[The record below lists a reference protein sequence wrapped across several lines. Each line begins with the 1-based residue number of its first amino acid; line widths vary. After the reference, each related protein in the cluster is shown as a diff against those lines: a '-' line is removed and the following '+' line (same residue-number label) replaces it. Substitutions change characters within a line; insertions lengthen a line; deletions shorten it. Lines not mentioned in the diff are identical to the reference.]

1 MAYAQTQS
9 HPCLKILLSVSLF
22 ILASLLL
29 WLPTVTAQGR
39 GGVLRIGMTASDIP
53 NTAGQPDQGGE
64 GLRFVGY
71 QMYDALVNWDLR
83 QGDRPAELTPGLAER
98 WEVRPDDPTK
108 WIFYLRQGVKFHD
121 GTDFNADAVIWNLD
135 KVKNK
140 EAPQYD
146 PKQAAE
152 VIWRAPLVKSWRKLD
167 DYTVEITTTRPSST
181 VLFQVCTILYSSP
194 AQWEKM
200 GRDWSKVAMNPAGTG
215 PFKLAR
221 LLPRERVELEPF
233 AEYWDKRRVPKV
245 DKLMLF
251 PMPES
256 TTRMAALRTGQ
267 VDFIEVPPPDAI
279 SGLKRD
285 GFQIVVRP
293 YPHNWPY
300 SLNLNIEP
308 WNNKL
313 VRQAANYAIDRE
325 GLCKA
330 LLNETC
336 MPATGA
342 VYPGHPWF
350 GQPKQEYSYN
360 PQKAKE
366 LLKQAGYGGK
376 RLKTS
381 VLTSTSGS
389 GQMMPLPMNEFIQ
402 ENWREVGI
410 DLEIIPLEWNTLRT
424 RYRKGFRDPE
434 NANIGMVNVS
444 FGFAE
449 PFSAFTRFFHSD
461 FAPPKSTNLS
471 PYVNAEVDR
480 LLDQS
485 EVTFDPAERDRL
497 LAQVNEIVVDDA
509 PWIFIVHDL
518 NPRALSPKVKGF
530 VQAQSW
536 YQDLTLPWVEK

>member
-1 MAYAQTQS
+1 
-9 HPCLKILLSVSLF
+9 
-22 ILASLLL
+22 
-29 WLPTVTAQGR
+29 
-39 GGVLRIGMTASDIP
+39 
-53 NTAGQPDQGGE
+53 
-64 GLRFVGY
+64 
-71 QMYDALVNWDLR
+71 
-83 QGDRPAELTPGLAER
+83 
-98 WEVRPDDPTK
+98 
-108 WIFYLRQGVKFHD
+108 
-121 GTDFNADAVIWNLD
+121 
-135 KVKNK
+135 
-140 EAPQYD
+140 
-146 PKQAAE
+146 
-152 VIWRAPLVKSWRKLD
+152 
-167 DYTVEITTTRPSST
+167 
-181 VLFQVCTILYSSP
+181 
-194 AQWEKM
+194 M
-200 GRDWSKVAMNPAGTG
+200 GRDWSKVALNPAGTG
-215 PFKLAR
+215 PFKFAR
-221 LLPRERVELEPF
+221 LLPRERLELEPF

-366 LLKQAGYGGK
+366 LLKQAGYAGK

-381 VLTSTSGS
+381 VLTSTSGA

-402 ENWREVGI
+402 ETWREVGI

-497 LAQVNEIVVDDA
+497 LAKVNEIVVDDA

>member
-1 MAYAQTQS
+1 M
-9 HPCLKILLSVSLF
+9 
-22 ILASLLL
+22 
-29 WLPTVTAQGR
+29 
-39 GGVLRIGMTASDIP
+39 
-53 NTAGQPDQGGE
+53 
-64 GLRFVGY
+64 
-71 QMYDALVNWDLR
+71 
-83 QGDRPAELTPGLAER
+83 PGLAER
-98 WEVRPDDPTK
+98 WEVHADDPTK
-108 WIFYLRQGVKFHD
+108 WVFYLRRGVKFHD
-121 GTDFNADAVIWNLD
+121 GTDFNADAVVWNLD

-152 VIWRAPLVKSWRKLD
+152 VIWRAPLVQSWRMLD
-167 DYTVEITTTRPSST
+167 DYTVEIATARPTST
-181 VLFQVCTILYSSP
+181 LLFQICTILYSSP
-194 AQWEKM
+194 TQWQKM
-200 GRDWSKVAMNPAGTG
+200 GRDWRKVALNPAGTG
-215 PFKLAR
+215 PFKFAR
-221 LLPRERVELEPF
+221 LLPRERLELEPF
-233 AEYWDKRRVPKV
+233 TEYWDRRRVPKV

-251 PMPES
+251 PMPEP
-256 TTRMAALRTGQ
+256 TTRMAALRMGQ

-279 SGLKRD
+279 AGLKRD

-308 WNNKL
+308 RNNKL

-350 GQPKQEYSYN
+350 GQPKMEYS
-360 PQKAKE
+360 
-366 LLKQAGYGGK
+366 
-376 RLKTS
+376 
-381 VLTSTSGS
+381 
-389 GQMMPLPMNEFIQ
+389 
-402 ENWREVGI
+402 
-410 DLEIIPLEWNTLRT
+410 
-424 RYRKGFRDPE
+424 
-434 NANIGMVNVS
+434 
-444 FGFAE
+444 
-449 PFSAFTRFFHSD
+449 SD

-471 PYVNAEVDR
+471 PYVNPEVDR
-480 LLDQS
+480 LIEQS
-485 EVTFDPAERDRL
+485 EITFDVAERDRI
-497 LAQVNEIVVDDA
+497 LAQVNEIVVEDA